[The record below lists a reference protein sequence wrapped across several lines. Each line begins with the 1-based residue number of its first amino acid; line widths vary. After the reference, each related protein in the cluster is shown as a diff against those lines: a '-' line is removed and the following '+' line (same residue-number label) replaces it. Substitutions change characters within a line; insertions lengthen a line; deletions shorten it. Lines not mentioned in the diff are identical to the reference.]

1 MINKLFKHSQT
12 FRRSGIVD
20 IKNLMGKLKTTEQP
34 QAPDAIANAPQVSA
48 TQMAPQ
54 QNLQAPIVE
63 DSILG
68 QMMPSMP
75 QNMPQVPKMIPQIP
89 QIPQKM
95 NMQPI
100 QPAPQRFA
108 SAGPVNDDGVILDL
122 GEGISLVI
130 PIQKRMSLSD
140 FLKVAE
146 KVKALEML
154 SEEAEHRGQSPLYE
168 R

>member
-1 MINKLFKHSQT
+1 MKCGT
-12 FRRSGIVD
+12 VE
-20 IKNLMGKLKTTEQP
+20 IKNLMGKLKTTESQP
-34 QAPDAIANAPQVSA
+34 AVPVVEDQIAHAVPQV
-48 TQMAPQ
+48 QK
-54 QNLQAPIVE
+54 V
-63 DSILG
+63 
-68 QMMPSMP
+68 
-75 QNMPQVPKMIPQIP
+75 IPQIP
-89 QIPQKM
+89 QPPRTPQ
-95 NMQPI
+95 
-100 QPAPQRFA
+100 
-108 SAGPVNDDGVILDL
+108 PVVQGVVAAAREDDHGVILDL

>member
-1 MINKLFKHSQT
+1 
-12 FRRSGIVD
+12 VD
-20 IKNLMGKLKTTEQP
+20 IKNLMGKLKTTESQP
-34 QAPDAIANAPQVSA
+34 GMPV
-48 TQMAPQ
+48 
-54 QNLQAPIVE
+54 VE
-63 DSILG
+63 DQIAHAV
-68 QMMPSMP
+68 
-75 QNMPQVPKMIPQIP
+75 PQVPKVIPQIP
-89 QIPQKM
+89 QP
-95 NMQPI
+95 PRTP
-100 QPAPQRFA
+100 QPAPATIVPA
-108 SAGPVNDDGVILDL
+108 STAREDDHGVILHL

>member
-1 MINKLFKHSQT
+1 MINKLFKHCQT

-34 QAPDAIANAPQVSA
+34 QAPDASANAPQVQA

-63 DSILG
+63 DSIQG
-68 QMMPSMP
+68 VHSMPSMP
-75 QNMPQVPKMIPQIP
+75 QMPQVPKMMPQIP

-95 NMQPI
+95 NLQPSI
-100 QPAPQRFA
+100 APPRFA
-108 SAGPVNDDGVILDL
+108 SAGPVGDEGVILDL